1 MISISAQSLGKR
13 FQFEWIIRNFNYNF
27 QQQNHY
33 ALLGNNGSGKSTL
46 MLLLSGYYNSS
57 AGKLIWKK
65 DDNELEVERWFK
77 HFAIASPALEL
88 IEEFTLHEHIHFQK
102 AFKPFIENMD
112 EKNISELI
120 GLGNAKHKAIK
131 HYSSGMRQRVK
142 LALAM
147 LSDVPVLMLDEPT
160 TNLDEEG
167 VRWYRMMVEKYSSKK
182 LLLIASNLQREYEFC
197 SHQIS
202 MNDWK

>member
-1 MISISAQSLGKR
+1 MVYENKNCNILKNDETQI
-13 FQFEWIIRNFNYNF
+13 
-27 QQQNHY
+27 
-33 ALLGNNGSGKSTL
+33 
-46 MLLLSGYYNSS
+46 
-57 AGKLIWKK
+57 
-65 DDNELEVERWFK
+65 EVEKWYK

-88 IEEFTLHEHIHFQK
+88 IEEFTLHEHIRFQK

-202 MNDWK
+202 INDWK